1 MSLRA
6 AACALIVTA
15 SVASAQ
21 VQTGQGNG
29 AVLRAL
35 DKLSGKVVDISM
47 QAGSAARFEE
57 LEIVLTECRY
67 PDGNPSGDAYAGLH
81 IKHSKKDGVIFSGW
95 MIASSPAL
103 NAMEHPRYDIWVMR
117 CTIAS

>member
-6 AACALIVTA
+6 AACALLVTA
-15 SVASAQ
+15 SFASAQ

-67 PDGNPSGDAYAGLH
+67 PDGNPSGDAYAGCLLYT
-81 IKHSKKDGVIFSGW
+81 SPSPRDQRGSR
-95 MIASSPAL
+95 MPSSA
-103 NAMEHPRYDIWVMR
+103 
-117 CTIAS
+117 